1 VNKFVAAAAVSMAA
15 LALHSAPAPAA
26 TETAVT
32 PPPSAVALPPAS
44 PGPASGSPETPRS
57 HGASYATHRP
67 FTAAVHHAASGV
79 AVLMWAA
86 ATAGLITTRS
96 GWNRRWRRARRR
108 TMSDE
113 ELRELVGIR
122 PNARPAI

>member
-1 VNKFVAAAAVSMAA
+1 MNKFVAAAAVSMAA

-44 PGPASGSPETPRS
+44 PGPASGRPETPRF
-57 HGASYATHRP
+57 HG
-67 FTAAVHHAASGV
+67 AASGV